1 MGTLFKDAQGNT
13 SSKRVFGA
21 LLVLAGIA
29 SNLAAVGDPAT
40 TQVMIWAGVAS
51 LGVGVLE
58 TKVNK

>member
-40 TQVMIWAGVAS
+40 NQVMIWAGVAS

>member
-1 MGTLFKDAQGNT
+1 MTLFKDAHGNT

-21 LLVLAGIA
+21 LLIVAGIT
-29 SNLAAVGDPAT
+29 SNLLALGDPST
-40 TQVMIWAGVAS
+40 NQVMIWAGVSS